1 MKSDRPWLSACLL
14 LIAVALPVTGRAS
27 DALPPEEP
35 DPVVTYP
42 RLLERYGDAVVRLE
56 YVATFSMFGQEQKQ
70 TLSASG
76 LLVGDDG
83 LLLVSDQAVRPRF
96 PGMAGSGDGSMEI
109 KSGEFR
115 ARFGSGDDDVEATLI
130 TRDGDL
136 GLAWFRLASVP
147 DGHEPVDL
155 SARAEIGI
163 GGIYYAVTRAPQALG
178 SVPIVS
184 HGVVVGKTDV
194 PVPALLAVGP
204 MDAAFDAEGRFVGFV
219 TYNFDFAN
227 SASVVVGVIPQPMIP
242 AARVARATA
251 QAAALEDAIQGND

>member
-1 MKSDRPWLSACLL
+1 MSRLRPWLGAAAL
-14 LIAVALPVTGRAS
+14 LINVLAPITGVAN

-76 LLVGDDG
+76 LLVGEDG

-96 PGMAGSGDGSMEI
+96 PGMAASGDGSMEI

-130 TRDGDL
+130 TRDRDL

-147 DGHEPVDL
+147 DGYRPVDL
-155 SARAEIGI
+155 SERAEIGV
-163 GGIYYAVTRAPQALG
+163 GGIYYTVTRAPQALG
-178 SVPIVS
+178 SVPIAA

-194 PVPALLAVGP
+194 PVPALLALGP
-204 MDAAFDAEGRFVGFV
+204 MDAAFDAQGRFVGFV
-219 TYNFDFAN
+219 SYNLDFAT
-227 SASVVVGVIPQPMIP
+227 SASVVAGVIPQPMIP

-251 QAAALEDAIQGND
+251 QAAALEEAIHGND

>member
-1 MKSDRPWLSACLL
+1 MNIDAVWRHAFLL
-14 LIAVALPVTGRAS
+14 LAAVLPLTGLAS
-27 DALPPEEP
+27 DLQATEEP

-70 TLSASG
+70 SLSASG

-96 PGMAGSGDGSMEI
+96 PGMSGGSDGGMEI

-147 DGHEPVDL
+147 EGYAPVDL
-155 SARAEIGI
+155 ADRAEIGI
-163 GGIYYAVTRAPQALG
+163 GGIYYSVMRAPPALG
-178 SVPIVS
+178 SVPIVA

-204 MDAAFDAEGRFVGFV
+204 MDAAFDASGRFVGFV
-219 TYNFDFAN
+219 TYNLDFGA
-227 SASVVVGVIPQPMIP
+227 SASVVAGVIPQPMIP

-251 QAAALEDAIQGND
+251 QAAALEEAIQGND